1 MSMRGL
7 LTLTKKFDFWLN
19 AKGSGV
25 TARKVDFDDL
35 GRSSEPEDPI
45 FRGQQDSC
53 AQVLACADT
62 GSPDGGRSKL
72 PAAAKC

>member
-45 FRGQQDSC
+45 FRGQQDS
-53 AQVLACADT
+53 
-62 GSPDGGRSKL
+62 
-72 PAAAKC
+72 

>member
-19 AKGSGV
+19 AKESGA
-25 TARKVDFDDL
+25 TARNVDFDDL

-45 FRGQQDSC
+45 FCGQQDS
-53 AQVLACADT
+53 
-62 GSPDGGRSKL
+62 
-72 PAAAKC
+72 